1 MKALRLVFLMKN
13 IDIKICIVLREDGI
27 IDHEALF
34 NYFSENLAYFMV
46 PRYIEFKKQLRADV
60 TEYINK
66 YYLKEEFN
74 NREVRKNTWDSHIK
88 DFIL

>member
-1 MKALRLVFLMKN
+1 MGVQRGSVTSSLKS
-13 IDIKICIVLREDGI
+13 LREEGL

-34 NYFSENLAYFMV
+34 NYLSENLAYFMV

-60 TEYINK
+60 TQYINK

-74 NREVRKNTWDSHIK
+74 DEDVRRKTWDALKK
-88 DFIL
+88 DFIMK